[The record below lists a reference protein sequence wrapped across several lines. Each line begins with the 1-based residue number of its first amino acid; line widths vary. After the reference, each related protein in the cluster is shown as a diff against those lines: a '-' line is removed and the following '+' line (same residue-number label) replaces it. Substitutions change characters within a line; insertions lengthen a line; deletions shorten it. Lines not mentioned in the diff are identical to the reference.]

1 MTAEQRLVR
10 ALRDAL
16 TAYEEIVAGKVR
28 KPRRRGPVAPVGP
41 ADVTPE
47 EQAAA
52 DKMLSRTLTR
62 AGLRRLA

>member
-28 KPRRRGPVAPVGP
+28 KPRRRGPIGPVGVD
-41 ADVTPE
+41 ATPE
-47 EQAAA
+47 ERAAVA
-52 DKMLSRTLTR
+52 AVVDKSLAR
-62 AGLRRLA
+62 AGVRRLA